1 MQKNIYIVTG
11 GPGFGKT
18 ALINELRNLG
28 YNCSGEFAHDLI
40 EEQQASGGEILP
52 WKNPKLFQ
60 QEILKRRI
68 AFFESVPDGT
78 VAFAD
83 RGIPDQL
90 AFARYKGFG
99 TPDVLIRKST
109 EYQYARVVFVAPP
122 WPEIFKNNSIRSESF
137 QEAIAIHHVI
147 CETYSSLH
155 YQLID
160 LPLVSVKKRV
170 DYILL
175 TLLKYQ

>member
-1 MQKNIYIVTG
+1 VQKNIYIVTG

-18 ALINELRNLG
+18 EIVTELQNSG
-28 YNCSGEFAHDLI
+28 YTCSGEFAHELI

-68 AFFESVPDGT
+68 AFYESVPDGT
-78 VAFAD
+78 LAFAD

-90 AFARYKGFG
+90 AFALYKGFG

-109 EYQYARVVFVAPP
+109 EYQYGRLVFVTPP
-122 WPEIFKNNSIRSESF
+122 WPEIYKNNVVRNESF
-137 QEAIAIHHVI
+137 DDAVAIHLAI
-147 CETYSSLH
+147 CETYNSLN

-170 DYILL
+170 DFILL
-175 TLLKYQ
+175 TLLKHQ